1 MGWCETRRRGGAMGS
16 ERADGSV
23 SATRHALDRDVMCGL
38 CEQAHVSV
46 LVMMIVPEVLMVT
59 MMMAIVLMMI
69 AAHPA
74 VGVERS

>member
-1 MGWCETRRRGGAMGS
+1 VGWCETRGRGGAMGS

-23 SATRHALDRDVMCGL
+23 SATRNALDRDVRCGL

-46 LVMMIVPEVLMVT
+46 LVMMVVPEVLMVT

-74 VGVERS
+74 VGVEHS